1 MAYGTI
7 TKDLAYFVETDQ
19 PNWGKG
25 GDFTTSTMYIQDA
38 FLSYTFAPEFKID
51 AGMMLVPFSHH
62 TIEGAIGLNT
72 LDYHADMIRLP
83 AGKVWRDNGVQFRG
97 MLGGTLIHYRLGILK
112 GFARRPSP
120 LPTLHRPCLPQ
131 LSMTGDPRFTGQFGS
146 TWQAPNKTFS

>member
-1 MAYGTI
+1 
-7 TKDLAYFVETDQ
+7 
-19 PNWGKG
+19 
-25 GDFTTSTMYIQDA
+25 MYIQDA

-97 MLGGTLIHYRLGILK
+97 MLGGTLIHYRLGIFE
-112 GFARRPSP
+112 GVRASAVPVANP
-120 LPTLHRPCLPQ
+120 
-131 LSMTGDPRFTGQFGS
+131 
-146 TWQAPNKTFS
+146 APAMPPATSQ